1 MIKISDIQEL
11 LSSKVSS
18 LGGLCL
24 DPTINPWSKWK
35 PILSE
40 VDTLTEEELRLKNY
54 GITILWDRT
63 CSGLLNKVNENSNIG
78 YIYEKPI
85 GGPRGP
91 FRQGDFRNYY
101 HTAPHPIMSHYKDGD
116 VEKINNVDSD
126 YKIVLFGI
134 ESVVDPKVNDT
145 NYLTKSHIYPEDV
158 VNRGAYITD
167 GKNHAWSV
175 GEIPWGNSVW
185 QRFKGKEVQV
195 LEFLTNIEYGKSM
208 IDHIGQTTDLFYA
221 LPDPLHT
228 ITTSNETPSG
238 SKDVFVDFNI
248 GDGLMGGIK
257 FTDTT
262 FSRVTYTFKFSSI
275 GDIYSGGILRNIV
288 IGLYR
293 DQKCIDP
300 ITYTRLNNGE
310 TLSLGIEEVSRMFT
324 GSLTNNTGL
333 FNIYCGIFWNNQL
346 QYITIPMASPDLPD
360 QIETE

>member
-35 PILSE
+35 PILSK

-91 FRQGDFRNYY
+91 FRLGDFRNYY

-116 VEKINNVDSD
+116 VEKINGVDSD

-134 ESVVDPKVNDT
+134 ESVDPKIDDDT
-145 NYLTKSHIYPEDV
+145 NYLTKSHIYPEGII
-158 VNRGAYITD
+158 NRGAYITD
-167 GKNHAWSV
+167 GENYAWSV
-175 GEIPWGNSVW
+175 GEIPWGQPQW
-185 QRFKGKEVQV
+185 QKFKGKEVQV
-195 LEFLTNIEYGKSM
+195 LEFLTNIEYGKS
-208 IDHIGQTTDLFYA
+208 IVDHISQTTDRFYA

-228 ITTSNETPSG
+228 ITASNGTPSG
-238 SKDVFVDFNI
+238 SRDVFIEI
-248 GDGLMGGIK
+248 GFTGGGIM
-257 FTDTT
+257 FGGVGYDT
-262 FSRVTYTFKFSSI
+262 VTYSFKFSSI
-275 GDIYSGGILRNIV
+275 GDVYRGGTLSNIW
-288 IGLYR
+288 IGLYS
-293 DQKCIDP
+293 DSDCINIITQK
-300 ITYTRLNNGE
+300 RLNSGNPLTIGN
-310 TLSLGIEEVSRMFT
+310 EEESQLFF
-324 GSLTNNTGL
+324 GSLSNTTGEAIVYL
-333 FNIYCGIFWNNQL
+333 GIFWNNKL
-346 QYITIPMASPDLPD
+346 QWKIVPMASPDLPD